1 MVDDVRVPALAVALA
16 VVVSLTP
23 RPAAALSLAPMS
35 LAQVVDEADRIV
47 HGTVTDVQ
55 SGRDERGLPATWVT
69 VRVARMLKG
78 AAAGEVRFKQFGV
91 ASRTSDGRL
100 PVPFLPRYRRGSE
113 VVLLLRAPSRHGFT
127 SPVEPSLGFYEIAAD
142 SDARGGSG
150 GAAPARMDRAE
161 LDRLWATLERL
172 VAGRQ

>member
-1 MVDDVRVPALAVALA
+1 MVDDVRVIGVAVALA
-16 VVVSLTP
+16 VVVS
-23 RPAAALSLAPMS
+23 PAPHPAVALSLAPMS
-35 LAQVVDEADRIV
+35 LAQVVGEAERIV

-91 ASRTSDGRL
+91 ASVASDGRL
-100 PVPFLPRYRRGSE
+100 PMPFLPRYRRGSE
-113 VVLLLRAPSRHGFT
+113 VVLLLRAPSRHGFS

-142 SDARGGSG
+142 SDTSGGSA
-150 GAAPARMDRAE
+150 GAGPGRMDRAE
-161 LDRLWATLERL
+161 LERLWATLERL